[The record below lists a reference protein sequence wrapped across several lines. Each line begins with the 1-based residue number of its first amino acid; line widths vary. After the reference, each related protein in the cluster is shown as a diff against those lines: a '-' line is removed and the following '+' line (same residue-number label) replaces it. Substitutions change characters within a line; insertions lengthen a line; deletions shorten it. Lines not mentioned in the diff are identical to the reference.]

1 MWRKISL
8 LSMIF
13 FFIVNYA
20 LAVSPVSAQS
30 DTFDVCD
37 NVTYLMER
45 NITPYD
51 MSLSGGVI
59 ASGSA
64 ENGTLGAGAYADF
77 WSFTLTRPR
86 NQNNVLQ
93 ELPITIN
100 FTNVSGS
107 PLEFAL
113 FYGVIP
119 ALDYQPVSDGTISYT
134 PSAETATYTLVVR
147 KVNLADETAGN
158 YAVTLSANP
167 NTGMTAPVLS
177 VRDETT
183 NQNFSPAPALSNGV
197 ARITAAAAEVFIHPD
212 GTRRVHPRSGN
223 STQVFLPNERFD
235 YSAYTINIGNW
246 ANKLSF
252 LGGDLAAVGASRVYF
267 QESFDFRV
275 NISGVSPAEL
285 NLQNVTYG
293 DGTIIRTDW
302 IDVAGL
308 WVMDDC
314 TGLKL
319 RDGRTF
325 TATTP
330 STAREIRA
338 EGAANGFM
346 LTVNALSANGVA
358 RHSAILNLTSVRE
371 NSQITLREGVY
382 HLDLVENREIELQ
395 SVNLTL
401 TSPNS
406 TGEIVPL
413 VINFDDQAVSI
424 ALDWTNM
431 RVFRLRDNLVT
442 YEFLDEPRF
451 ITTRD
456 GTNISRISAQNDIIQ
471 MIYKEANG
479 QAGEQRLMLPASDS
493 YLEIVTPAGLPAF
506 NGTVVAGSAGYFPRA
521 LNNTGGD
528 CYPTNTAIPE
538 ANCPPTGNINPA
550 NGNLWLALTDAVA
563 FGDLLNLDITRHY
576 NSAYAGVDSPFGKG
590 WTSAFLLDYNVVYD
604 ETTNS
609 RTVTPVTLSAF
620 ALGLD
625 VTYAPRGIVTFTTSS
640 GSKHQFVG
648 EENAVAGVMRALT
661 MPGWVVSR
669 ASLFSNWLLSQDN
682 GLVYEFD
689 RAGRLIQFGYPLY
702 GRIMTINYPRTNL
715 NGASE
720 IGADVPVIITDH
732 TGDFAP
738 RQLELYYD
746 GNHRI
751 IKTILRDMTLGADES
766 ACGLADN
773 CVQTQY
779 TYSPDG
785 LLTEVIYADGQ
796 IATYTYDEM
805 GRLARVS
812 DPRAPLFPNF
822 GIGYDEV
829 GEALVIQAIPPDAES
844 FVYQQMTASNTNAT
858 TRVATVTDRL
868 GNATTHTYTLAVG
881 DLRAVGT
888 TYQLTQSTSP
898 LTGTGDRYEDL
909 PTVYRWGSDQ
919 NPLQAGFLTRIES
932 RVANTNQGRASRDY
946 NYTPNGQIHCMA
958 CAFQSLPRLEI
969 TYDRPLELRA
979 DVFRP
984 TRVSYADGTTEQ
996 FTYDPNGLL
1005 TRYIDRDGADYTLT
1019 WSTETPYMVMSMT
1032 RTNDNTRWEYF
1043 YNPVGLIVSL
1053 VQSVPDDTLPYQVSY
1068 QWDGLG
1074 RLIGVT
1080 DSVLG
1085 RYSIEYPAPTTTDDL
1100 LTTQIIMTDPVG
1112 AVTISVFD
1120 ALGRLIET
1128 RVEQNSVVI
1137 RKTTRAYDGLGRD
1150 IATTEWLGD
1159 IADGADLTPMTTTT
1173 TYTPTA
1179 TYQLVDAT
1187 TATVLGE
1194 TITTTDPYGR
1204 TSISI
1209 TDALGRIRRTQD
1221 INGVINDYGYN
1232 ASTVDNTTIQFGLQI
1247 TQQTALIGTPFTN
1260 RVDYFFDIR
1269 RQLRSVR
1276 TGVRGDTSGTQ
1287 PIFREWTIN
1296 SFGDTAR
1303 QRSLTASIDNRTVS
1317 LREVT
1322 WGEYVSGQPPT
1333 VNISQVNVPLNSG
1346 YNVEQA
1352 QRPVLGANY
1361 DFLGRAVSIAAVD
1374 ENLRVVYCPLSTS
1387 GVKVVYGTPN
1397 TTPNCEN
1404 NNSQLSLSYDVHGR
1418 LIEALDAYGRRLI
1431 TYTPNIGAGAWDV
1444 SVAFSSNTSEDTWS
1458 LIFNPVGAVT
1468 QWTDQN
1474 GIIHDYTYDTR
1485 GRLRASVVADEPEAS
1500 QYFIYNTAD
1509 KLTEQADGLGRGY
1522 LYNYDVLGRVVS
1534 KVDLRTA
1541 DALSYSYTPN
1551 GLLSAVI
1558 ASDGST
1564 TIYVYE
1570 DRTNP
1575 NRLTRIVEPSG
1586 AQHRFVWNDA
1596 SGDARL
1602 NNTLVY
1608 TDPFDNSTTY
1618 SYDGTGLLWRIDDPL
1633 PISNDGA
1640 IRRASELYYTDDGN
1654 ITDWLR
1660 DVTSAAPTRPS
1671 SRLTLA
1677 RPAPSSWTISDATT
1691 NGTGW
1696 SQNILFG
1703 YDGVLAGVGDA
1714 RFGYDAL
1721 GRLVSASANDTLE
1734 WSLGWSNASTI
1745 SFIDPY
1751 AGETVMTY
1759 DALHRLISESVNGD
1773 VIGYTYTVDES
1784 NTPVMQ
1790 VNHPTYGVREYVFSP
1805 GSARTGTTPS
1815 VFLRMYGQQVAYI
1828 YDSEGRLTEIVHQ
1841 ACSDVSY
1848 ANIFDCITDDIPLY
1862 ETRSI
1867 ITYNSVGLPI
1877 RIANADGALETFA
1890 YDDSQRLL
1898 SYQNA
1903 NGRNVTYA
1911 YDNVGR
1917 LTRVVTATG
1926 VKLLLRYNTL
1936 DEITGI
1942 CRTRFSA
1949 SNAYPDCAS
1958 AGGELET
1965 YTYDTLGRIA
1975 SRVFAT
1981 GNSPATQNF
1990 RYNGD
1995 GQMVGAGDVSY
2006 TYYPNIGLLAE
2017 MSVPNGVTAEFTYAD
2032 LNNLASAGDTVLVYD
2047 NFGNLIGQNDRTTNL
2062 TLAYDIATQTYSVAD
2077 GASRLGYTLDN
2088 RGYLDSIGFNDTEI
2102 VSADYFSTQDALDVL
2117 WNDNTLIGYTLD
2129 NARQTQDFV
2138 ISGANEMS
2146 IFYDVSAT
2154 GQTLRQNIILPF
2166 ADGGYVVIYGY
2177 DNDERPLTMR
2187 VTDFQGLAV
2196 LFSQSITYNDI
2207 GLRTGEAWQFGDGT
2221 QVITRY
2227 SYGESTAPNQLSR
2240 RTVNVVGGGQNNT
2253 YSYDYAYDA
2262 RGNLTGITETSTNTV
2277 CASLRYDGLN
2287 RVTNITRTST
2297 EINTDLRYDAYGRLV
2312 QAGDVRLSYRGDS
2325 DSVLALNV
2333 NNVPYY
2339 MDNVDNQPASFQV
2352 GRGGDVTWLIND
2364 GRDRALQPYL
2374 SDSDPSNEVWLF
2386 DALGRYL
2393 PPVTPTFDDVC
2404 ALNGLPS
2411 NLTAPLAV
2419 QPLAD
2424 GAIWLANAGLYIQD
2438 GRAYEVETGLYAQRA
2453 HSVDALGNVYEEQSN
2468 NTLPYPVRESDYA
2481 SQGLVLLREAL
2492 MTTTI
2497 NDTLTAQAI
2506 FTGML
2511 PHIPNAT
2518 SSFMDAENLAGAN
2531 LADMTRSL
2539 LMFPNW
2545 LETQYNIPSAYRD
2558 NDGYLRIAVMDTPA
2572 QGGYVGGFVKPFDD
2586 TLPTWDDALMSSIQ
2600 APNIILQR
2608 LLGDA
2613 SRSQAQVF
2621 STYRAHASA
2630 TPLLMQTWQT
2640 PHTAIATPSDVL
2652 AWLPTTLDRPH
2663 YGAYALDLMGELAEL
2678 SAVTGA
2684 DVIGEQLDH
2693 HLPATPN
2700 LPPINLEVWRAGVFG
2715 GDVLNPLAH
2724 DTPQLPALPSMPTYR
2739 WGANDDWL
2747 HVIR

>member
-1 MWRKISL
+1 
-8 LSMIF
+8 
-13 FFIVNYA
+13 
-20 LAVSPVSAQS
+20 
-30 DTFDVCD
+30 
-37 NVTYLMER
+37 
-45 NITPYD
+45 
-51 MSLSGGVI
+51 
-59 ASGSA
+59 
-64 ENGTLGAGAYADF
+64 
-77 WSFTLTRPR
+77 
-86 NQNNVLQ
+86 
-93 ELPITIN
+93 
-100 FTNVSGS
+100 
-107 PLEFAL
+107 
-113 FYGVIP
+113 
-119 ALDYQPVSDGTISYT
+119 
-134 PSAETATYTLVVR
+134 
-147 KVNLADETAGN
+147 
-158 YAVTLSANP
+158 
-167 NTGMTAPVLS
+167 
-177 VRDETT
+177 
-183 NQNFSPAPALSNGV
+183 
-197 ARITAAAAEVFIHPD
+197 
-212 GTRRVHPRSGN
+212 
-223 STQVFLPNERFD
+223 
-235 YSAYTINIGNW
+235 
-246 ANKLSF
+246 

-302 IDVAGL
+302 TDVVGIWML
-308 WVMDDC
+308 DDC
-314 TGLKL
+314 TGIKL

-330 STAREIRA
+330 DTAREIRA
-338 EGAANGFM
+338 EGASNALM
-346 LTVNALSANGVA
+346 LSVNALTPNGA
-358 RHSAILNLTSVRE
+358 TRHNAIINLSSVRE
-371 NSQITLREGVY
+371 NSQITLRDGVY
-382 HLDLVENREIELQ
+382 HLDLVENRELELQ
-395 SVNLTL
+395 SVNMTL
-401 TSPNS
+401 TSPIS
-406 TGEIVPL
+406 TGEIVPM
-413 VINFDDQAVSI
+413 VINFDDQTVTI
-424 ALDWTNM
+424 GLDWVNM
-431 RVFRLRDNLVT
+431 RVFSLRDNIVT
-442 YEFLDEPRF
+442 YEFLDEPRG

-456 GTNISRISAQNDIIQ
+456 GTAISRITAQNDIIQ
-471 MIYKEANG
+471 MIYKEVNG
-479 QAGEQRLMLPASDS
+479 LEGEQRLMLPASDS
-493 YLEIVTPAGLPAF
+493 YLEIVTPAGLPPF
-506 NGTVVAGSAGYFPRA
+506 NGTALAGTNGYFPRA

-550 NGNLWLALTDAVA
+550 NGNLWLTMTDAVA
-563 FGDLLNLDITRHY
+563 FGDLLNLDVVRHY

-590 WTSAFLLDYNVVYD
+590 WTSAFLLDYNIVYD

-609 RTVTPVTLSAF
+609 RTVTPVTVSGF
-620 ALGLD
+620 AIGLD
-625 VTYAPRGIVTFTTSS
+625 VTYAPRGIVTFTTST
-640 GSKHQFVG
+640 GSKHQFVSDSADG
-648 EENAVAGVMRALT
+648 TGVMRALT
-661 MPGWVVSR
+661 MPGWVVGRESI
-669 ASLFSNWLLSQDN
+669 FSNWILSQDN

-689 RAGRLIQFGYPLY
+689 RAGRLIQFGYPTY
-702 GRIMTINYPRTNL
+702 GRVVTIDYPRTNL

-746 GNHRI
+746 SNHRI
-751 IKTILRDMTLGADES
+751 IQTILRDMTLGADES
-766 ACGLADN
+766 TCILADN
-773 CVQTQY
+773 CVLTEY
-779 TYSPDG
+779 TYSADG
-785 LLTEVIYADGQ
+785 LLTGVNYADGQ
-796 IATYTYDEM
+796 SATYTYDEM
-805 GRLARVS
+805 GRLAGVS
-812 DPRAPLFPNF
+812 DPRAPLAPQLTVT
-822 GIGYDEV
+822 YDAV
-829 GEALVIQAIPPDAES
+829 SGEANALAIGTDTLHQALS
-844 FVYQQMTASNTNAT
+844 VTSNAT
-858 TRVATVTDRL
+858 SRTVSVTDRL
-868 GNATTHTYTLAVG
+868 GNTTSHTYTLAVG

-898 LTGTGDRYEDL
+898 LAGTGDRYEDL

-919 NPLQAGFLTRIES
+919 NALLAGFLTRIES
-932 RVANTNQGRASRDY
+932 RVANTNQGRATRDY
-946 NYTPNGQIHCMA
+946 TYTPNGQIQCMA

-969 TYDRPLELRA
+969 TYDQPLERRA

-984 TRVSYADGTTEQ
+984 TRVAYADGTTEQ
-996 FTYDPNGLL
+996 FTYDTNGLL
-1005 TRYIDRDGADYTLT
+1005 TRYIDRDGADYSLT
-1019 WSTETPYMVMSMT
+1019 WSTEAPYMVMSMT
-1032 RTNDNTRWEYF
+1032 RANDNTRWDYF

-1053 VQSVPDDTLPYQVSY
+1053 VQTAPDDTLPYQVSY

-1080 DSVLG
+1080 DGVLG
-1085 RYSIEYPAPTTTDDL
+1085 RYSIDYPAPTTTDDT

-1137 RKTTRAYDGLGRD
+1137 RKTTREYDGLGRE

-1159 IADGADLTPMTTTT
+1159 IADGAELLPLTTTT

-1179 TYQLVDAT
+1179 TYQLVDAS
-1187 TATVLGE
+1187 TATILGE
-1194 TITTTDPYGR
+1194 TITITDPYGR
-1204 TSISI
+1204 TTIRI

-1269 RQLRSVR
+1269 RQLRGVR
-1276 TGVRGDTSGTQ
+1276 TGVRGDTTGTQ

-1296 SFGDTAR
+1296 GFGDTAR
-1303 QRSLTASIDNRTVS
+1303 QRSMTASIDSRTVS

-1322 WGEYVSGQPPT
+1322 WGDYVSGQPPT

-1346 YNVEQA
+1346 YNVEQL

-1361 DFLGRAVSIAAVD
+1361 DFLGRAVSVD
-1374 ENLRVVYCPLSTS
+1374 AEDESLRVVYCPLSTG
-1387 GVKVVYGTPN
+1387 GVKVVYGIPN
-1397 TTPNCEN
+1397 GTPNCAGD
-1404 NNSQLSLSYDVHGR
+1404 NSQLSLSYDVHGR
-1418 LIEALDAYGRRLI
+1418 LIEAIDTSGRRII
-1431 TYTPNIGAGAWDV
+1431 TYTPNVSAGAWDV
-1444 SVAFSSNTSEDTWS
+1444 SVAFSSNTGDNTWS
-1458 LIFNPVGAVT
+1458 LVFNPLGAVT
-1468 QWTDQN
+1468 QWTDEN
-1474 GIIHDYTYDTR
+1474 GVIHAYTYDTR
-1485 GRLRASVVADEPEAS
+1485 GRLLASVVADEPEAS
-1500 QYFIYNTAD
+1500 QYFTYNSAD

-1586 AQHRFVWNDA
+1586 AQHRFTWNDA

-1608 TDPFDNSTTY
+1608 TDPFDNSTIY

-1640 IRRASELYYTDDGN
+1640 IRRASEVYYTDDGLV
-1654 ITDWLR
+1654 TDWLR
-1660 DVTSAAPTRPS
+1660 DVTAAAPTRPT
-1671 SRLTLA
+1671 SRLTLS
-1677 RPAPSSWTISDATT
+1677 RPAPSVWTVSDATT

-1714 RFGYDAL
+1714 GFGYDAL
-1721 GRLVSASANDTLE
+1721 GRLVSVRANDNLQ
-1734 WSLGWSNASTI
+1734 WSLGWSNTSTI

-1751 AGETVMTY
+1751 AGETVLTY
-1759 DALHRLISESVNGD
+1759 DALHRLVSESVNGD
-1773 VIGYTYTVDES
+1773 EIGYTYTVDES

-1790 VNHPTYGVREYVFSP
+1790 VNHPTYGLREYVFSP
-1805 GSARTGTTPS
+1805 GSARTGTTPT
-1815 VFLRMYGQQVAYI
+1815 VFLRTYGQQVAYI
-1828 YDSEGRLTEIVHQ
+1828 YDSEGRLTQIVHQ

-1862 ETRSI
+1862 ETRSV

-1890 YDDSQRLL
+1890 YDDSQRLI

-1903 NGRNVTYA
+1903 NGRNFTYA

-1926 VKLLLRYNTL
+1926 VKLILRYNTL

-1949 SNAYPDCAS
+1949 SNAYADCAS
-1958 AGGELET
+1958 AGGELES
-1965 YTYDTLGRIA
+1965 YAYDTLGRIA
-1975 SRVFAT
+1975 SRTFAT
-1981 GNSPATQNF
+1981 GTNNATQNF

-2006 TYYPNIGLLAE
+2006 SYYPNIGLLAE

-2032 LNNLASAGDTVLVYD
+2032 LNTLASVGDTALVYD

-2062 TLAYDIATQTYSVAD
+2062 TLAYDLATQTYTVAD
-2077 GASRLGYTLDN
+2077 GANRMGYTLDA

-2102 VSADYFSTQDALDVL
+2102 VSADYFSTQGALDLL
-2117 WNDNTLIGYTLD
+2117 WNDNTLIAYTLD

-2227 SYGESTAPNQLSR
+2227 TYGESTAPNQLSR
-2240 RTVNVVGGGQNNT
+2240 RTVNVVGAQNRT
-2253 YSYDYAYDA
+2253 YSYNYAYDA

-2277 CASLRYDGLN
+2277 CASLRYDGQN
-2287 RVTNITRTST
+2287 RLTNITRAST
-2297 EINTDLRYDAYGRLV
+2297 DVNTDLRYDAYGRLV
-2312 QAGDVRLSYRGDS
+2312 QAGDVRLSYRGNS
-2325 DSVLALNV
+2325 DDVLALNV

-2339 MDNVDNQPASFQV
+2339 LDTVDNQPSSFQV

-2374 SDSDPSNEVWLF
+2374 SNSDPSNDVWLF

-2404 ALNGLPS
+2404 ALNGLPE
-2411 NLTAPLAV
+2411 NITAPLAV

-2424 GAIWLANAGLYIQD
+2424 GAIWLAEAGLYIQD

-2453 HSVDALGNVYEEQSN
+2453 QSVDALGNVYEEQSN
-2468 NTLPYPVRESDYA
+2468 NALPYPIRESDYA

-2497 NDTLTAQAI
+2497 NDTLTSNAVLV
-2506 FTGML
+2506 GML
-2511 PHIPNAT
+2511 PNIPDAT
-2518 SSFMDAENLAGAN
+2518 SSLIHAETLAGAN
-2531 LADMTRSL
+2531 LTDMTRSL
-2539 LMFPNW
+2539 LMLPHW

-2558 NDGYLRIAVMDTPA
+2558 TDGYLRIPVMDTPA
-2572 QGGYVGGFVKPFDD
+2572 QGGYAGGFVKPFDD

-2600 APNIILQR
+2600 APNIILER
-2608 LLGDA
+2608 LMGDA
-2613 SRSQAQVF
+2613 SRSQAQPF

-2630 TPLLMQTWQT
+2630 TPLLVQTWQT
-2640 PHTAIATPSDVL
+2640 THTTIGTPSDVL

-2663 YGAYALDLMGELAEL
+2663 YGAYALALMDELAGL
-2678 SAVTGA
+2678 SGVTEA
-2684 DVIGEQLDH
+2684 DVINEQLNDY
-2693 HLPATPN
+2693 LPTTPD
-2700 LPPINLEVWRAGVFG
+2700 LPPVNLEVWRADVFG
-2715 GDVLNPLAH
+2715 DDVLNPVAG
-2724 DTPQLPALPSMPTYR
+2724 DMPTLPALPPMPSYR